1 MEPSKGAVAAA
12 PAGTPPPLWRKQ
24 FYVHKIQTTY
34 ALWIGVFLFIYSL
47 LIFGLAFLTPYIL
60 PALKLVSNA
69 PIEERAQAAQ
79 HFLSLSATLG
89 PALGPAMIG
98 LIIFS
103 AFLSIYLTHR
113 LAGPLYRIEKSAKE
127 MAEGNLALRI
137 RLREKDELQELAE
150 TLNQVAQNLDQTL
163 QKIGEHDAAAQGA
176 LSRLTNT
183 LKASPSSNSEMRE
196 QLQIAQAESE
206 KIKEVL
212 NRFRLSVPRS

>member
-1 MEPSKGAVAAA
+1 METSKGAAAA
-12 PAGTPPPLWRKQ
+12 ASARTPPPLWRKQ

-47 LIFGLAFLTPYIL
+47 LIFGLAFLAPYIV

-69 PIEERAQAAQ
+69 PIEERARAAQ

-89 PALGPAMIG
+89 PTLGPAIIG
-98 LIIFS
+98 LIVFS

-137 RLREKDELQELAE
+137 RLREKDELKDLAE
-150 TLNQVAQNLDQTL
+150 TLNQVAKNLDQTL
-163 QKIGEHDAAAQGA
+163 QTIGEHDAVAQEA
-176 LSRLTNT
+176 LARLTDT
-183 LKASPSSNSEMRE
+183 FKASPSSNPELSE
-196 QLQIAQAESE
+196 QLQIALVESQ
-206 KIKEVL
+206 KIKDVL
-212 NRFRLSVPRS
+212 NRFNLSAPRS